1 MITPFP
7 VIELGHGFG
16 YDLWVQLGGFHGL
29 SDDVG
34 FRVNLGIGS
43 ITMSLEMLNPLSS
56 TSIGVL
62 IHHGMGVPKIG
73 LDKTTS

>member
-1 MITPFP
+1 M
-7 VIELGHGFG
+7 
-16 YDLWVQLGGFHGL
+16 
-29 SDDVG
+29 SDNVG
-34 FRVNLGIGS
+34 FRVNLGIDS

-73 LDKTTS
+73 LDKTLVSSNLVAVAKISIDLLKILR